1 MKHGEL
7 LPSLT
12 SLLECRDSLE
22 LLDVMRVERESAKLL
37 NALSQ
42 PRLALEVLS
51 NSVASCLTFSENP
64 AENGLI
70 KRTKRA
76 CGELCSRSL
85 MTLTKW
91 LQADGKLVGSVGGDG
106 MRLASQPQGQAEA
119 VVATIRLL
127 LDCEAKG
134 VAQQRGNLLQ
144 NFTGESSVTGTEC
157 HLTWLQPLCREA
169 LQRVHENCI
178 GLTVHVR
185 ML

>member
-1 MKHGEL
+1 M
-7 LPSLT
+7 
-12 SLLECRDSLE
+12 
-22 LLDVMRVERESAKLL
+22 MRVERESAKLL

-144 NFTGESSVTGTEC
+144 NFTGESSVTKTE
-157 HLTWLQPLCREA
+157 LPSDLAAAAVQGSPAESSRELYRVNGSHSRA
-169 LQRVHENCI
+169 LNLFETSASSCL
-178 GLTVHVR
+178 GFLD
-185 ML
+185 